1 MVRIS
6 GLLVVALAPSALS
19 AAHTARSVQYH
30 ETRQTIPRRY
40 SIAGAA
46 PADQSLKLRF
56 ALKQSDP
63 DGLIDALYNV
73 SDPDS
78 PKYGQHL
85 SKSEVEQFV
94 APKPEA
100 MQAVTSWLSQY
111 NLSGTLLSPAGD
123 WVGFELPASQAN
135 DLFAANFSTFLDTR
149 TGTEVVR
156 TLAHALPVELQGHV
170 DFVHP
175 TVSFADPTASKSSTV
190 VATRGN
196 TAAASGSIP
205 PACADGTTPA
215 CLQSVY
221 NIPSSPAVNKD
232 NQLGVTGRQGGV
244 AGYSFLE
251 TFLETL
257 RPDIDP
263 TTNFTVIGIDGGSN
277 NQSLPSISEGNL
289 DIQYTVGV
297 ATGVPVVYVFVGTQ
311 WQDGPEF
318 QGWLDQANYLL
329 SQENPPQ
336 VMTTS
341 WGAYEETEFSQPVT
355 ERICQAYAQLGARG
369 ISFLVASLDEG
380 VGCSSANMTNF
391 VATFPSNCPYVTS
404 VGGTD
409 QYNPEIAWFASSG
422 GFTNYFPIPKYQ
434 QEAVSTWLADYGS
447 QNAGRY
453 NASGRGFPDISA
465 LAVNYPIYEGIWF
478 NEAGTSAASPVI
490 ASMVALVNDRLRS
503 AGKPPLGW
511 LNPLLYSKKGIAAL
525 TDVVAGNSSITCSED
540 DVTPRGFDAVPGW
553 DPVTGLGVP
562 SFDKLLALA
571 GL

>member
-1 MVRIS
+1 MVRIG
-6 GLLVVALAPSALS
+6 GLLVVALAPFAL
-19 AAHTARSVQYH
+19 AEAHTARSVQYH

-40 SIAGAA
+40 SFTGAA
-46 PADQSLKLRF
+46 PANHNLKLRF

-63 DGLIDALYNV
+63 DGLIDALYDV

-85 SKSEVEQFV
+85 SKSEVEKFV

-100 MQAVTSWLSQY
+100 MAAVTSWLLQH
-111 NLSGTLLSPAGD
+111 NLSGTPLSPAGD
-123 WVGFELPASQAN
+123 WVGFELPVGQAN
-135 DLFAANFSTFLDTR
+135 DLFSANFSAFVDTS

-156 TLAHALPVELQGHV
+156 TLAYALPAELQGHV

-175 TVSFADPTASKSSTV
+175 TVSFADPTATKSSTV

-196 TAAASGSIP
+196 TAAANASV
-205 PACADGTTPA
+205 PAACINGTTPA
-215 CLQSVY
+215 CLQSIY
-221 NIPSSPAVNKD
+221 NIPSTPAVNKD

-244 AGYSFLE
+244 AGYTFLE

-289 DIQYTVGV
+289 DIQYTIGV
-297 ATGVPVVYVFVGTQ
+297 ATGVPVVYIFVGSQ
-311 WQDGPEF
+311 WQDGPEY

-329 SQENPPQ
+329 SQENPPH

-369 ISFLVASLDEG
+369 VSFLVASLDEG
-380 VGCSSANMTNF
+380 VGCSPANMTNF
-391 VATFPSNCPYVTS
+391 EATFPSNCPYVTS

-409 QYNPEIAWFASSG
+409 QYDPEIAWFASSG

-434 QEAVSTWLADYGS
+434 QEVVSTWLAKYGS

-465 LAVNYPIYEGIWF
+465 LAVKYLVYEGFWL
-478 NEAGTSAASPVI
+478 ELAGTSAASPVI
-490 ASMVALVNDRLRS
+490 ASMIALVNDRLRS
-503 AGKPPLGW
+503 VGKPPLGW

-525 TDVVAGNSSITCSED
+525 TDVVAGNSSITCTED

-562 SFDKLLALA
+562 SFDSFLALA